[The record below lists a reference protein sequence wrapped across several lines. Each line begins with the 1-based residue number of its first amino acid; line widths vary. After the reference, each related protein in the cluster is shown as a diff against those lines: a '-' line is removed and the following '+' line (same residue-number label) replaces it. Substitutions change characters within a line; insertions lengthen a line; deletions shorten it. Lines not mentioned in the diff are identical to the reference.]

1 MIVLNELEYAEK
13 CISENIVEKK
23 PFSTLNILAK
33 YYYHHVGK
41 NEKEVAELL
50 KDFAKKNCEGYSKN
64 KYMWDNN
71 IVKMVEV
78 AIQYP
83 LHQIK
88 GVWITSKELT
98 TIRNIHNK
106 VLERLAFTILCLA
119 KYNVEKN
126 PKSDGWINY
135 ESKEIFNLARI
146 SAGIE
151 EREIKFHELY
161 KLNLIEF
168 AKRIDN
174 LGIKVNFIDNESDNE
189 LFISDFRELGYEYLL
204 YRGENFIRCGECGIL
219 VRGNKART
227 KRYCANCIAYS
238 PIKTKKVICIDCGKE
253 FITTSKNT
261 KSIRCS
267 DCQSAVNREK
277 KRIWKQNN
285 TKTKKVE
292 TTNL

>member
-23 PFSTLNILAK
+23 PFLTLNILAK

-41 NEKEVAELL
+41 NEKEVVELL
-50 KDFAKKNCEGYSKN
+50 KDFANRNCEGYSKN

-71 IVKMVEV
+71 IAKMVDV

-83 LHQIK
+83 LYQIK

-119 KYNVEKN
+119 KYNIEKN

-135 ESKEIFNLARI
+135 ESKEIFKLARI

-151 EREIKFHELY
+151 ERELKFHELY
-161 KLNLIEF
+161 KLDLIDF

-174 LGIKVNFIDNESDNE
+174 LGIKVNFVDNDGDDE
-189 LFISDFRELGYEYLL
+189 LFVSDFRELGYEYLL
-204 YRGENFIRCGECGIL
+204 YRGENFIRCGECGVL
-219 VRGNKART
+219 VRGNKAGT
-227 KRYCANCIAYS
+227 KRYCSNCISYS
-238 PIKTKKVICIDCGKE
+238 PIETKKVICIDCGNK

-261 KSIRCS
+261 KSIRCF
-267 DCQSAVNREK
+267 DCQTIANREK

-285 TKTKKVE
+285 TKTEKVE
-292 TTNL
+292 TANL